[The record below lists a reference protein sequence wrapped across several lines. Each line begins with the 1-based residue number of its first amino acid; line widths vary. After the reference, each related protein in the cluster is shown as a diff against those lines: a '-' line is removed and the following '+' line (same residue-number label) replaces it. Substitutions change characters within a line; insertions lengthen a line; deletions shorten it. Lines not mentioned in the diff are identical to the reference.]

1 MSGKAKL
8 DVCQSARKCLSSAS
22 RHLCDARS
30 CLQDIAAGALPRA
43 STLVVV
49 TDANVWRC
57 HGARFRAAFTTAGV
71 AMAPLVH
78 VLQPGEASK
87 VRESKAVIEDWML
100 ANE

>member
-1 MSGKAKL
+1 MDLSPVGHIATAA
-8 DVCQSARKCLSSAS
+8 SADTYAIP
-22 RHLCDARS
+22 RS
-30 CLQDIAAGALPRA
+30 CPQDIAAGALPRA
-43 STLVVV
+43 SSLVVV

-57 HGARFRAAFTTAGV
+57 HGDRFRAAFTTAGV
-71 AMAPLVH
+71 APAPLVH